1 MKTKALKIILTI
13 LLVALLTTILTG
25 CPPRID
31 DEYHAERDSALATL
45 TEEIIASSNELWM
58 AEMPE
63 ESIEGLSN
71 AGDYFRVES
80 WARFATKV
88 VDVSHFQTEKINSL
102 IDFVKSDKG
111 VKLLQ
116 GEEVQIF
123 ELIKSAGLTSQDAE
137 VLIYDALEMYLKEG
151 DLIYRD
157 AIHEINKLSERANL
171 TSETRKNL
179 QENLVKLNIDLKS
192 FENTAESR
200 KRAEKALQD
209 ANDGIKTLI
218 SFAYNNSTYFKNNA
232 SESFFDSLSK
242 GTLDGATSGEIATYL
257 GAMLDSVKDMTRDLQ
272 KQADKVGL
280 ALEMLSDVYDGMI
293 VSNKL
298 VDDIFNTVESGRTL
312 LSLLPVLSDMVY
324 YGKSIAL
331 KTSGANYAFVDGI
344 KTALGD
350 GYAYAGDDISANEKI
365 GYIRMGLAFAG
376 IDYTATGDTLKDQKA
391 RAKVLVQYATDE
403 VFDMNSIA
411 GMSNAMLVSA
421 NLYLDSPSD
430 TMVGD
435 IPALRIC
442 KYWVTD
448 LYLNNFKKLYAKHS
462 AGVEIDLVALRTT
475 AEVLMRYVT
484 GEDVVNVGDSYTQEW
499 FAEISELAESKMKM
513 EAMAC
518 YSDVRA
524 DLDSKIDKFFNEGID
539 KLIELALKE
548 PVMVDDE
555 NYLAFADEVDSIY
568 ESVLLLVFPEEAEQ

>member
-31 DEYHAERDSALATL
+31 DERHAERDSALATL

-171 TSETRKNL
+171 TSATRKNL

-257 GAMLDSVKDMTRDLQ
+257 GAMFDSVKDMTRDLQ

-280 ALEMLSDVYDGMI
+280 ALELLSDAYDGMV

-350 GYAYAGDDISANEKI
+350 GYAYAGGDVSANEKI

-391 RAKVLVQYATDE
+391 RSKVLVQYAIDE
-403 VFDMNSIA
+403 VFNMNSIA

-442 KYWVTD
+442 KYWVAD
-448 LYLNNFKKLYAKHS
+448 FYLNNFKKLFAKHY

-548 PVMVDDE
+548 PVRVDDE
-555 NYLAFADEVDSIY
+555 NYLAFADEVNNIY
-568 ESVLLLVFPEEAEQ
+568 ESALLLVFPEEAEQ